1 MNIDCLLLAGGSSQR
16 MGEPKMLIP
25 LDGGNLFDHVLAEH
39 LRSSLRRVCAVIPGW
54 LDGFGPCVERWAGG
68 RVEFV
73 ILERECD
80 MSDSLKAGWSH
91 IAHKRRPDGV
101 MISLADKP
109 LVTSDIID
117 SMIEA
122 YVRSGCQI
130 CVPVFG
136 NDWGH
141 PVIVST
147 DLEREVYEL
156 RGDCGARS
164 IIEARQESV
173 CEVPVHSD
181 AILVDV
187 DTHEDLEE
195 LKKRLAR

>member
-1 MNIDCLLLAGGSSQR
+1 
-16 MGEPKMLIP
+16 
-25 LDGGNLFDHVLAEH
+25 
-39 LRSSLRRVCAVIPGW
+39 
-54 LDGFGPCVERWAGG
+54 
-68 RVEFV
+68 
-73 ILERECD
+73 
-80 MSDSLKAGWSH
+80 
-91 IAHKRRPDGV
+91 

-164 IIEARQESV
+164 IIEAHRESV

-187 DTHEDLEE
+187 DTHEDFEE